1 MRYPT
6 EAWYEAASLGDAAS
20 VDEMLRD
27 ATPEELDELD
37 ENGENALLASAKA
50 GYYFAVSRLLDA
62 GANPKV
68 TDAEGR
74 SAVDLAMENDAPSE
88 VVDILVGAG
97 SPSGG
102 VDLDEIEMELDDG
115 GYEEESDSYLMEAK
129 LSKPSEAAYSK
140 AVSAENISLCESR
153 MGCNGEQILE
163 FRIPGAKTFQE
174 AVTIF
179 ADAFAGDVV
188 NEPGE
193 DDDFEEEPEPFD
205 DDDEQRCSRC
215 GNPVYGDS
223 SPLFGVCG
231 DCYEKENGNLECAQC
246 HAPVESADYGT
257 YGGLCESCAHKS
269 ARG

>member
-6 EAWYEAASLGDAAS
+6 EAWYEAASFGDAAS

-27 ATPEELDELD
+27 ATPEDLDELD

-102 VDLDEIEMELDDG
+102 VDLDEVEMELDDG
-115 GYEEESDSYLMEAK
+115 GYEEESDSYLVEAK

-140 AVSAENISLCESR
+140 AVSVENISLCESR
-153 MGCNGEQILE
+153 MGVNGEQILE

-174 AVTIF
+174 AVNIF

-205 DDDEQRCSRC
+205 GVSCTRC
-215 GNPVYGDS
+215 GAPMSDS
-223 SPLFGVCG
+223 EYDDNGGICG